1 MTRDLSFAPR
11 TRHFV
16 IIFAPT
22 GLDGGKGIGGEKGKK
37 ARIIS
42 FFSFFFFSY
51 LLRTFRIYIIIYIY
65 IKYKNIERSIKI
77 CVSIYI

>member
-1 MTRDLSFAPR
+1 M
-11 TRHFV
+11 V
-16 IIFAPT
+16 
-22 GLDGGKGIGGEKGKK
+22 GGKGIGGEKGKK

-42 FFSFFFFSY
+42 FFSFFFFVFTTNVSN
-51 LLRTFRIYIIIYIY
+51 IYNNIYIY